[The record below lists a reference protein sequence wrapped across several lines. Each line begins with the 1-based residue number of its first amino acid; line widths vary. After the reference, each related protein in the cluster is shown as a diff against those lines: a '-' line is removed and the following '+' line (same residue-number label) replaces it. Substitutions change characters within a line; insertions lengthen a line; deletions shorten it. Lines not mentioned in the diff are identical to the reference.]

1 MARGKREKGRVR
13 KTLAIVQG
21 HPASEPPFCAL
32 GVLVGGKITSVKV
45 KTSDNL
51 ILSRPFSSNRRETQA
66 PPVCTNA
73 PSSTWE
79 LVMQRSRSA
88 QGPLC
93 RGRDACGPEAVMSPS
108 YQCCPEFG
116 HRVVRSSE
124 PSCGG
129 SEDFSVAVLSSC
141 WPWDLQV

>member
-1 MARGKREKGRVR
+1 
-13 KTLAIVQG
+13 
-21 HPASEPPFCAL
+21 
-32 GVLVGGKITSVKV
+32 
-45 KTSDNL
+45 
-51 ILSRPFSSNRRETQA
+51 
-66 PPVCTNA
+66 
-73 PSSTWE
+73 
-79 LVMQRSRSA
+79 MQRSRSA

-141 WPWDLQV
+141 WPWDLQVQFSDTGQHKSSPPPFIFLSFIYLFFLWGVLYHKACQILVLQAGIQPMPPALGAQSLNHWMSREVSHYLLFLIRACILE